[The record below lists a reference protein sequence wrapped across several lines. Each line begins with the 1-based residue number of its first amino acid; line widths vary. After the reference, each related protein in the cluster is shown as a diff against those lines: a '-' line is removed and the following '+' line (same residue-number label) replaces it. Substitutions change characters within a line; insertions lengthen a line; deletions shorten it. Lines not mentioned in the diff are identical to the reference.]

1 MSEATATVETPQP
14 DRRPERGYWGEALHQ
29 LLHDWTAM
37 VGLIIVVGLV
47 VCAVFAPLIAPY
59 DPNFQHRL
67 GLSEVGEPLGPGRDF
82 KLGTDALGRD
92 ELSRLAY
99 GARVS
104 LAVGIGAGLLASLI
118 GLVVGGVAGV
128 AGGWVQ
134 TLLMRAMDVVLSFPI
149 LLLAIALLA
158 VTEPRLSTILLIIG
172 ISFGPILP
180 GSSSTGSQS
189 QRARVRARGENGWSR
204 QRSDPLAPHSSSR
217 HAERDRVRNT
227 ERGNGDPARSRALV
241 RWNRIQPPDASWGNI
256 VSEGQTYLLSA
267 PWLVA
272 FAGGA
277 VVLAMIGFSLLGDG
291 LRDALDPTLERR
303 STRLLIGGVGS
314 DVARYVLR
322 RVLWTIV
329 VFVGDP
335 HPDVR
340 RDLSI
345 PDRSGS
351 LVCGAAGIGRG
362 DRVRA
367 RGLRSR

>member
-1 MSEATATVETPQP
+1 
-14 DRRPERGYWGEALHQ
+14 
-29 LLHDWTAM
+29 M

-118 GLVVGGVAGV
+118 GLIVGGVAGV

-158 VTEPRLSTILLIIG
+158 VTETRLSTILLIIG
-172 ISFGPILP
+172 ISFGAYLARIVFNQTVSLKEREFVLAARTAGVGSGRILLRHILP
-180 GSSSTGSQS
+180 HVMPSVIVYGTLSVAT
-189 QRARVRARGENGWSR
+189 AILLEA
-204 QRSDPLAPHSSSR
+204 
-217 HAERDRVRNT
+217 
-227 ERGNGDPARSRALV
+227 ALSYV
-241 RWNRIQPPDASWGNI
+241 GIGIQPPDASWGNM
-256 VSEGQTYLLSA
+256 VSEGQSYLLSA

-303 STRLLIGGVGS
+303 STRLLIGGV
-314 DVARYVLR
+314 R
-322 RVLWTIV
+322 
-329 VFVGDP
+329 
-335 HPDVR
+335 
-340 RDLSI
+340 
-345 PDRSGS
+345 
-351 LVCGAAGIGRG
+351 
-362 DRVRA
+362 
-367 RGLRSR
+367 